1 MMSIKPE
8 SENLFY
14 FFIVPYLIAHAKSPT
29 NELLP

>member
-14 FFIVPYLIAHAKSPT
+14 FFIVAYLIIAHAKSPT
-29 NELLP
+29 N

>member
-14 FFIVPYLIAHAKSPT
+14 FFIVAYLIAHAKSPT
-29 NELLP
+29 N